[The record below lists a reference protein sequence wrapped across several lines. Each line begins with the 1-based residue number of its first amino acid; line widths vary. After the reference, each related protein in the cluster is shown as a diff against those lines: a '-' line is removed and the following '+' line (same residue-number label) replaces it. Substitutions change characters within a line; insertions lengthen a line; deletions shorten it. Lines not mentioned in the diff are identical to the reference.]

1 MRRSENIETE
11 LFKISESI
19 SHIPFSNPYSVPE
32 GYFDTLS
39 EYVISAISQKSHI
52 QSEAAEEIQQ
62 LSPLLAGLRNK
73 PTYNAG
79 EEYLALQV
87 ENLSKISVQQQVKS
101 MPVRRN
107 PYFLKLAVA
116 ASFIGIIGVSLIL
129 FNRIYAD
136 NEMVNLSDKVS
147 MDEQLKNQLTAIET
161 EQIIAYLEQYS
172 LPSDRNVM
180 EQLIDPDNL
189 PEEIHY
195 FDDNSIEE
203 WQYHS
208 QESEIN

>member
-19 SHIPFSNPYSVPE
+19 SQIPFSNPYSVPE

-39 EYVISAISQKSHI
+39 GYVISAISQKSHI
-52 QSEAAEEIQQ
+52 QSDAAEEIQQ
-62 LSPLLAGLRNK
+62 LSPLLAGLKNK
-73 PTYNAG
+73 PTYDAG
-79 EEYLALQV
+79 EDYFALQV
-87 ENLSKISVQQQVKS
+87 ENLSKISVPQKVKF

-107 PYFLKLAVA
+107 PYFLRLAVA
-116 ASFIGIIGVSLIL
+116 ASFIGIIGVSLIIL
-129 FNRIYAD
+129 NSTSSD
-136 NEMVNLSDKVS
+136 NEMVNVSDKISV
-147 MDEQLKNQLTAIET
+147 DEQLKNQLTAIET

-180 EQLIDPDNL
+180 EQLIDPANL
-189 PEEIHY
+189 PEEIQY

-203 WQYHS
+203 WWYHS
-208 QESEIN
+208 QELKIN